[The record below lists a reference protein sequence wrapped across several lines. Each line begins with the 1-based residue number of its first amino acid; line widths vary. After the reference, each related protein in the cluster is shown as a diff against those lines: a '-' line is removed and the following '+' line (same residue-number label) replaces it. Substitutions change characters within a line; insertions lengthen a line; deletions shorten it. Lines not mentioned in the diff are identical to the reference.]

1 MCNII
6 CLLLFRSRKG
16 LEIQILRQV
25 SIRWKDNKI
34 MCTFYF
40 PIICMFLLLNNIKN

>member
-6 CLLLFRSRKG
+6 CFLFRSRKG

-34 MCTFYF
+34 MYTFYF
-40 PIICMFLLLNNIKN
+40 LVICMFLLLDNI